1 MDFYKIE
8 YINTF
13 IICLAIIGIV
23 TSSASTLYTN
33 VEGIISGYSI
43 TAGSF
48 LLLFILTFV
57 DLIKKNISTSQ
68 IVSLLFA
75 IFVLI
80 VICSALLILN
90 LKNKKAIKEGKVAKE
105 YYTYNSIVTIFI
117 IIQTLILLNNIS
129 NISKMDT
136 TGLSMVSTIIGL
148 INLIFVSY
156 MFVILMLFS
165 TDG

>member
-23 TSSASTLYTN
+23 TSSASTIYTN

-43 TAGSF
+43 TVGSF
-48 LLLFILTFV
+48 LLLFISTFI
-57 DLIKKNISTSQ
+57 DLIKKTISTSQ

-80 VICSALLILN
+80 IICSALLILN
-90 LKNKKAIKEGKVAKE
+90 LKNKKAIKQGNVAKE

-136 TGLSMVSTIIGL
+136 IGLSMVSTIIGL

-156 MFVILMLFS
+156 MFVILTLFS

>member
-43 TAGSF
+43 TVGSF
-48 LLLFILTFV
+48 LLLFILTFI
-57 DLIKKNISTSQ
+57 DLIKKTISTSQ

-105 YYTYNSIVTIFI
+105 YYIYNSIVTLFI

-136 TGLSMVSTIIGL
+136 TGFSMISTIIGL

-156 MFVILMLFS
+156 MFVILILFS

>member
-43 TAGSF
+43 TVGSF
-48 LLLFILTFV
+48 LLLFILTFI
-57 DLIKKNISTSQ
+57 DLIKKTISTSQ

-80 VICSALLILN
+80 VICCALLILN

-129 NISKMDT
+129 KMDT

>member
-23 TSSASTLYTN
+23 TSSISTLYTN
-33 VEGIISGYSI
+33 IDGIITGHSM
-43 TAGSF
+43 TVGSF
-48 LLLFILTFV
+48 ALLFILTFIN
-57 DLIKKNISTSQ
+57 LIKKTISTSQ
-68 IVSLLFA
+68 IITLLFA

-90 LKNKKAIKEGKVAKE
+90 LKHKKAIEQGKVAKE
-105 YYTYNSIVTIFI
+105 YYTYNSIVTILI
-117 IIQTLILLNNIS
+117 ILQTLILLNNIS
-129 NISKMDT
+129 NISKTDT

-148 INLIFVSY
+148 INIIFVTY
-156 MFVILMLFS
+156 MFVILILFS

>member
-43 TAGSF
+43 TVGSF
-48 LLLFILTFV
+48 LLLFISTFI
-57 DLIKKNISTSQ
+57 DLIKKTISTSQ

-90 LKNKKAIKEGKVAKE
+90 LKNKKAIKQGNVAKE
-105 YYTYNSIVTIFI
+105 YYTYNSIVSIFI

-136 TGLSMVSTIIGL
+136 TALSMVSTIIGL

>member
-23 TSSASTLYTN
+23 TSSTSTLYTN

-43 TAGSF
+43 TVGSF
-48 LLLFILTFV
+48 LLLFILSFI
-57 DLIKKNISTSQ
+57 DLIKKTISTSQ
-68 IVSLLFA
+68 IVALLFS

-80 VICSALLILN
+80 IICCALLILN
-90 LKNKKAIKEGKVAKE
+90 FKNKKAIKEGKVAKE

-129 NISKMDT
+129 NISKMNT
-136 TGLSMVSTIIGL
+136 TALSIVSSIIGL

-156 MFVILMLFS
+156 MFTILIFFS

>member
-43 TAGSF
+43 TVGSF
-48 LLLFILTFV
+48 LLLFISTFI
-57 DLIKKNISTSQ
+57 DLIKKTISTSQ

-90 LKNKKAIKEGKVAKE
+90 LKNKKAIKQGNVAKE
-105 YYTYNSIVTIFI
+105 YYTYNSIVSIFI

-136 TGLSMVSTIIGL
+136 IGLSFVSIIIGL

-156 MFVILMLFS
+156 MFVILTLFS

>member
-23 TSSASTLYTN
+23 TSSVSTLYTN

-43 TAGSF
+43 TVGSF

-105 YYTYNSIVTIFI
+105 YYIYNSIVTLFI

-129 NISKMDT
+129 NISKIDT
-136 TGLSMVSTIIGL
+136 TGFSMISTIIGL

-156 MFVILMLFS
+156 MFIILILFS

>member
-23 TSSASTLYTN
+23 TSSASTIYTN

-43 TAGSF
+43 TVGSF
-48 LLLFILTFV
+48 LLLFISTFI
-57 DLIKKNISTSQ
+57 DLIKKTISASQ

-80 VICSALLILN
+80 IICSALLILN
-90 LKNKKAIKEGKVAKE
+90 LKNKKAIKQGNVAKE

-136 TGLSMVSTIIGL
+136 IGLSMVSTIIGL

-156 MFVILMLFS
+156 MFVILTLFS

>member
-23 TSSASTLYTN
+23 TSSTSTLYIN

-43 TAGSF
+43 TLGSF
-48 LLLFILTFV
+48 IFLFILTFI
-57 DLIKKNISTSQ
+57 DLIKKNIPPSQ
-68 IVSLLFA
+68 VITLLFA

-90 LKNKKAIKEGKVAKE
+90 LKKKREIQEGKVAKE
-105 YYTYNSIVTIFI
+105 YYTFNSIVTIAI

-129 NISKMDT
+129 NISKINT
-136 TGLSMVSTIIGL
+136 SELSIISTIIGL
-148 INLIFVSY
+148 INMIFVSY
-156 MFVILMLFS
+156 MYVILILFS

>member
-23 TSSASTLYTN
+23 TSSTSTLYTN

-43 TAGSF
+43 TVGSF
-48 LLLFILTFV
+48 LLLFILTFI
-57 DLIKKNISTSQ
+57 DLIKKTIPISQ
-68 IVSLLFA
+68 IISLLFA

-90 LKNKKAIKEGKVAKE
+90 FKNKKAIKQGKVAKE
-105 YYTYNSIVTIFI
+105 YYTYNSIVTVFI
-117 IIQTLILLNNIS
+117 IIQTLILLNNTS

-136 TGLSMVSTIIGL
+136 TGLSMISTIIGL

-156 MFVILMLFS
+156 MFVILILFS